1 MRHGPL
7 TIADFRLLHIF
18 VAVVEA
24 GGFAAAEVGLNL
36 SLSTIST
43 HMKTLETRLGLTLC
57 QRGRGGFLLTE
68 AGEAVY
74 AEARQLISAGEGFS
88 ARVSG
93 LHDRLAGPVR
103 LGVLDAMI
111 SDPGSR
117 LTDSL
122 GAYAAAAPESE
133 IQIHTRPPDALLRDV
148 LSNALDAAIGSFPRI
163 ALGLEYVDL
172 YDERHSFYC
181 GHAHA
186 LFDADDDTIDVEELR
201 RHRLIGRTYWG
212 ARDLKAFASHRVGAM
227 VSEMESE
234 ALLILSGAFLGYLPD
249 HYAAHWVDLGQMRA
263 LAPDRF
269 GYTARFQLAYRDD
282 RLQVPR
288 IAKLVA
294 CLSTPHTGAKPLVS
308 AKQSGVGELSRS
320 G

>member
-24 GGFAAAEVGLNL
+24 GGFAAAEVALNL
-36 SLSTIST
+36 SLPTIST

-57 QRGRGGFLLTE
+57 RRGRGGFLLTE

-88 ARVSG
+88 ARISG
-93 LHDRLAGPVR
+93 LRDRLAGPVR
-103 LGVLDAMI
+103 LGVLDAI
-111 SDPGSR
+111 ITDPASR
-117 LTDSL
+117 LTESL

-133 IQIHTRPPDALLRDV
+133 IQIHMRPPDALLRDV

-172 YDERHSFYC
+172 YAERHSFYC
-181 GHAHA
+181 GRRHP
-186 LFDADDDTIDVEELR
+186 LFRTADAKIDFEELR
-201 RHRLIGRTYWG
+201 SYRLIGRTYWG
-212 ARDLKAFASHRVGAM
+212 ARDIKAFASHRVGAM

-249 HYAAHWVDLGQMRA
+249 HYAARWVDLGEMRA

-269 GYTARFQLAYRDD
+269 GYTADFQLAFRAD
-282 RLQVPR
+282 RLEVPR
-288 IAKLVA
+288 IAKLVE
-294 CLSTPHTGAKPLVS
+294 T
-308 AKQSGVGELSRS
+308 LSRPHAEMPAPPVEA
-320 G
+320 

>member
-24 GGFAAAEVGLNL
+24 GGFAAAEVAINL

-57 QRGRGGFLLTE
+57 RRGRGGFVLTE

-74 AEARQLISAGEGFS
+74 AEARQLISASEGFS

-103 LGVLDAMI
+103 LGVLDTLI
-111 SDPGSR
+111 TDPASR

-122 GAYAAAAPESE
+122 GAYAATAPESE
-133 IQIHTRPPDALLRDV
+133 IQIFTRPPDALLRDV
-148 LSNALDAAIGSFPRI
+148 LSNALDAAIGSFPRV

-181 GHAHA
+181 GRGHR
-186 LFDADDDTIDVEELR
+186 LFGVDDGDIDVEELR
-201 RHRLIGRTYWG
+201 RHRLIGRTYWR

-234 ALLILSGAFLGYLPD
+234 ALLILSGAFLGYLPE
-249 HYAAHWVDLGQMRA
+249 HYAARWVALGQMRA
-263 LAPDRF
+263 LAPGRF
-269 GYTARFQLAYRDD
+269 GYTAAFQLAFRDD
-282 RLQVPR
+282 RRQVPR
-288 IAKLVA
+288 IAKLIE
-294 CLSTPHTGAKPLVS
+294 CLSSPHAAKAPAPV
-308 AKQSGVGELSRS
+308 AVASGHGGVATR
-320 G
+320 